1 LTPKTLAKKIAH
13 LALTKKAHTISILD
27 LRKLT
32 DMTDF
37 FVVCSGDSD
46 VQVKAISDAI
56 IDGTERLG
64 VPPWHHEGMTQRQWI
79 LLDYVD
85 VVVHVFHRE
94 ARKYYALEK
103 LWGDAKIEAVEDK
116 PEPKP
121 PARKPKPKKLK

>member
-1 LTPKTLAKKIAH
+1 MTPKTLAKKIAH

-56 IDGTERLG
+56 IDGTDRLG
-64 VPPWHHEGMTQRQWI
+64 VPPWHQEGTTQRQWI

-116 PEPKP
+116 PDPKP
-121 PARKPKPKKLK
+121 LARKPKPKKLK